1 MDQKL
6 NLATLGTTL
15 WVCFSILES
24 PYLYFCVLML
34 LHMMLVVD
42 ESSIGQS
49 KAKCVCGKEYYGRRT
64 CIKPKVVGIGS
75 QSFDWKIC
83 DAPNLNPTPEVGVE
97 RGCHTS

>member
-6 NLATLGTTL
+6 NLATLGTTF

-42 ESSIGQS
+42 ESCIGQS
-49 KAKCVCGKEYYGRRT
+49 KVKCVCASLQELN
-64 CIKPKVVGIGS
+64 
-75 QSFDWKIC
+75 
-83 DAPNLNPTPEVGVE
+83 DAVKAID
-97 RGCHTS
+97 

>member
-6 NLATLGTTL
+6 NLATLGTTF

-49 KAKCVCGKEYYGRRT
+49 KAKCVCASLQELYDAVKAKFIEEYPET
-64 CIKPKVVGIGS
+64 LIETNPSFFS
-75 QSFDWKIC
+75 QFTLVIATQVWIDG
-83 DAPNLNPTPEVGVE
+83 THV
-97 RGCHTS
+97 